1 MVEENIDDLDLSWTN
16 EYLRTLHGGV
26 TYEKEPMNNMN
37 VHIYYSNTHNEIIKH
52 LKKKVPLTINDTYD
66 SSSLLEE
73 DLISLIHI
81 HRDFD
86 NKKYKCDSI
95 MKFHINSDPSLI
107 IDHVVD
113 DHFQFHEK
121 DCVEIYNIPCN
132 IHFSPSL
139 FIFHHINSIHILFRE
154 LILVNPTHTPSSIL
168 RKKHGKYTKKRV
180 RIAEIPEMR
189 KTRKHL

>member
-1 MVEENIDDLDLSWTN
+1 MSMVEENIDDLDLSWTN

-86 NKKYKCDSI
+86 N
-95 MKFHINSDPSLI
+95 N
-107 IDHVVD
+107 
-113 DHFQFHEK
+113 
-121 DCVEIYNIPCN
+121 
-132 IHFSPSL
+132 
-139 FIFHHINSIHILFRE
+139 
-154 LILVNPTHTPSSIL
+154 
-168 RKKHGKYTKKRV
+168 
-180 RIAEIPEMR
+180 
-189 KTRKHL
+189 